1 MKVLGSSDLSVRALF
16 FLASIIFFRL
26 CLAISSITPTVAENQ
41 KTKINNQ
48 SASLYNVGFIK
59 RRTFSPNPLTLI
71 LIAHASFSSTLF
83 YHWFTWHYQTNPN
96 KGKWKRN
103 MTVHPKKVVK
113 SLPGGAV
120 LNEWQSSC
128 SIAGSNNLWRNT
140 WVQLCWLFTGVS
152 CSNHQNIYRSIS
164 TFIITCTA
172 FHLLKSYLILN
183 EIKSILGHQEWTCY
197 TELVQLYPQPFTSIC
212 AKGGGG
218 V

>member
-1 MKVLGSSDLSVRALF
+1 
-16 FLASIIFFRL
+16 
-26 CLAISSITPTVAENQ
+26 
-41 KTKINNQ
+41 
-48 SASLYNVGFIK
+48 
-59 RRTFSPNPLTLI
+59 
-71 LIAHASFSSTLF
+71 
-83 YHWFTWHYQTNPN
+83 
-96 KGKWKRN
+96 

-152 CSNHQNIYRSIS
+152 CSNNQNIYRSIS

-212 AKGGGG
+212 AKGGGDL
-218 V
+218 VNFLT